1 MVKSLLVEVL
11 HQIVNRIQ
19 INILPFYAVGKIFVM
34 REKIFFSFDLLNYI
48 LKRGLLVFL
57 K

>member
-19 INILPFYAVGKIFVM
+19 INILPFYAVVKIFVM
-34 REKIFFSFDLLNYI
+34 REKISFFLFIELYF
-48 LKRGLLVFL
+48 KRELLVFL
-57 K
+57 E